1 MGTANMERSERSW
14 TSDATAVVIYSVLVI
29 FFMLSWAYIP
39 A

>member
-1 MGTANMERSERSW
+1 MSTANMQRSERSW
-14 TSDATAVVIYSVLVI
+14 TSDVTAVVIYSVLVI

>member
-1 MGTANMERSERSW
+1 MSTVNMERSERRW
-14 TSDATAVVIYSVLVI
+14 LSDATAVVIYSVLVI